1 LHVRLLG
8 TAAGG
13 GFPQWNCNC
22 RGCQTARTDAAR
34 AIPRTQ
40 SCVTVSAD
48 GEHWFLLNAP
58 PDIRIQMESFLP
70 LLPPKGTIRGT
81 GVEAVLVTNAD
92 LDHTLG
98 LFILREGQPL
108 TVHTSPAVSQALTD
122 GLRLPLVLDHYCKLE
137 WKDPPTALK
146 SLLKRDGKPSGLLMS
161 SFPVPGKWPRYML
174 PKASPE
180 RSALGFRLVDE
191 MTGKKLVFIPDLAA
205 PDATV
210 LKEMA
215 NCDLLL
221 VDGTFWGEGEMVE
234 QGVGTLTA
242 SQMAHW
248 IVGGPEGS
256 LQKIKG
262 LPAAKKVYVHIN
274 NTNPMLLED
283 SLERSEVVKAGVEV
297 GRDGM
302 EYSL

>member
-1 LHVRLLG
+1 LQVRLLG

-22 RGCQTARTDAAR
+22 KGCQTARSNPEKAF
-34 AIPRTQ
+34 PRTQ

-48 GEHWFLLNAP
+48 GKHWFLLNAP
-58 PDIRIQMESFLP
+58 PDIRFQMESFPP
-70 LLPPKGTIRGT
+70 LLPGPDTLRGT

-108 TVHTSPAVSQALTD
+108 TVHTSPEVAQALTE
-122 GLRLPLVLDHYCKLE
+122 GLRLPLVLEHYCKME
-137 WKDPPTALK
+137 WKDSPSTLK
-146 SLLKRDGKPSGLLMS
+146 PLLNRDRKSSGLKMS
-161 SFPVPGKWPRYML
+161 AFPVPGKWPRYMM
-174 PKASPE
+174 PKVSPGHC
-180 RSALGFRLVDE
+180 ALGFRLVDE
-191 MTGKKLVFIPDLAA
+191 ATGKKLVFIPDLAA
-205 PDATV
+205 PDPIV

-215 NCDLLL
+215 DCDLLL
-221 VDGTFWGEGEMVE
+221 IDGTFWSEREMIE

-248 IVGGPEGS
+248 VVGGGGGS
-256 LQKIKG
+256 LQEIKN
-262 LPAAKKVYVHIN
+262 LPAVKKVYVHIN
-274 NTNPMLLED
+274 NTNPILLEG
-283 SLERSEVVKAGVEV
+283 SPEQSAVKATGVEV

-302 EYSL
+302 EFQI